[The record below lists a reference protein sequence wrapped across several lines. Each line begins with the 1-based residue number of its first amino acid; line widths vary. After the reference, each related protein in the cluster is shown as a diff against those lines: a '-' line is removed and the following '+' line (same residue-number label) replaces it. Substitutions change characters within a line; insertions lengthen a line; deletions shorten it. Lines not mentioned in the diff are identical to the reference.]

1 MPARV
6 NLACVKATEE
16 QDLPEDRRWTRELFL
31 FRFSSAEKFF
41 PRKRISIE
49 INLKWVF
56 SWETERS
63 RFFLHKYSSHLYSVF
78 LIDRYTRVLENCS
91 TSRRQKE
98 RLPLTRSFPFHDFDF
113 DKMIRGCSRLSMS
126 NRSLFICLSSTRR
139 SVSLLWPSKRSA
151 LSIPVSWVTR
161 RCRCPIWLIR
171 GFCPEEISN
180 HFPGQFEQVIAE
192 QRNSAE
198 KEWHLMNTSN

>member
-16 QDLPEDRRWTRELFL
+16 QDLPEDRRRTRELFS

-41 PRKRISIE
+41 PRKMISIE

-63 RFFLHKYSSHLYSVF
+63 RFFLHKYSSHLYSVL
-78 LIDRYTRVLENCS
+78 LIDHYTRVLENYP
-91 TSRRQKE
+91 TNRRQKE
-98 RLPLTRSFPFHDFDF
+98 RLPLTRSFPFHYFDF
-113 DKMIRGCSRLSMS
+113 VKMIRGCPWLSIS
-126 NRSLFICLSSTRR
+126 NRSRFICRSSTRR
-139 SVSLLWPSKRSA
+139 SVSFFCPWKRSA
-151 LSIPVSWVTR
+151 FLIPVSSVIRT
-161 RCRCPIWLIR
+161 CRCPVWLIR
-171 GFCPEEISN
+171 GFYSEEISN
-180 HFPGQFEQVIAE
+180 HFPGQFMQVIAE